1 MNSESHKK
9 NAILL
14 TSSILKKISRSLSD
28 NVNSA
33 TAVASTLSEK
43 PFAESKR
50 KRVIDL
56 FIKSV
61 SSYSAKLIS
70 VFDKSSWNSYKQ
82 NLSLKLSDSVAVV
95 YKISAT
101 KELFIIRSISES
113 DVKKKLFML
122 HWLQHK
128 NLLFSYE
135 LYFFKDEILIVSELV
150 TISLEKLTVACSD
163 KVQLAAII
171 S

>member
-1 MNSESHKK
+1 MSLITFTIVMNSESHKK

-43 PFAESKR
+43 TFAESKR

-70 VFDKSSWNSYKQ
+70 VFDKSS
-82 NLSLKLSDSVAVV
+82 
-95 YKISAT
+95 
-101 KELFIIRSISES
+101 
-113 DVKKKLFML
+113 
-122 HWLQHK
+122 
-128 NLLFSYE
+128 
-135 LYFFKDEILIVSELV
+135 
-150 TISLEKLTVACSD
+150 
-163 KVQLAAII
+163 
-171 S
+171 